1 MHIKYHISFKNLF
14 THLLFVDLTIEN
26 IEDEFIELKLPVWI
40 PGSYLIREFAKNIN
54 YLFDVGKNKRIKKIS
69 KNTWRIDTSERKSV
83 HIQYSVYGFEW
94 SVRTNFIN
102 EESAFINCAA
112 TFLYIKNHTQIP
124 INIQIEKA
132 QHWQTINSNLDA
144 VNENKWHRK
153 VNNIDE
159 LYDSVINIG
168 NPNVYFFD
176 AENTAYELALYGK
189 NNCNPKILI
198 DDLKKII
205 GEQTQIFG
213 TNPCSKYLFIIQH
226 NSKSFGGLEHE
237 NCSVNHIP
245 SNHYDEREK
254 YLQAISLL
262 SHEHFHLWNVKR
274 IKPKELIP
282 YQYEHEN
289 YTELLWFFEGITSY
303 YDDLCCYRA
312 GVFSQE
318 EYFFILEKTLNEVT
332 NNAGNDTQTLA
343 ESSFDTW
350 IKYYR
355 QNENSINSEVSYY
368 KKGSVIALL
377 IDVMLIYYSDT
388 QYCLDDVMQTLFHD
402 TLNQNYGGLTKEK
415 IISTLHQFVQ
425 YDWTNFYEN
434 YIEDV
439 TELPIENNLKNIGIQ
454 LRNHKP
460 SGIYLGI
467 SINKINNIFSIKQ
480 LDKNFGAYQAG
491 LQVHDIIEEINQIE
505 FDGNLDNIL
514 LEKNIDDILDFKIN
528 RDGNILNIPVRASID
543 NRKKYKIEINTQ
555 NKLIAKWLK
564 IKS

>member
-26 IEDEFIELKLPVWI
+26 IEDEYLDLELPVWI

-83 HIQYSVYGFEW
+83 HIQYTVYGFEW

-112 TFLYIKNHTQIP
+112 TFLYIKSHTQIP
-124 INIQIEKA
+124 INIQIEKT

-153 VNNIDE
+153 ANNIDE

-176 AENTAYELALYGK
+176 AKNTAYKLAMYGK
-189 NNCNPKILI
+189 NNCNPEILI
-198 DDLKKII
+198 NDLKKII
-205 GEQTQIFG
+205 GVQTQIFG
-213 TNPCSKYLFIIQH
+213 MHPCSKYLFIIQH

-245 SNHYDEREK
+245 SNHYNEREK

-318 EYFFILEKTLNEVT
+318 EYLFILEKTLNEVT

-377 IDVMLIYYSDT
+377 IDVMLIYYSDA

-402 TLNQNYGGLTKEK
+402 TLNQNYDGLTKEK

-491 LQVHDIIEEINQIE
+491 LQVHDTIEEINQIE